1 MTLEVIKKIALIS
14 GSEGGFR
21 KELNIVSWNGRDPK
35 YDLRSWS
42 PEGVALKGLTLTED
56 EAKGLQKALN
66 DIFAEQTESSLT
78 D

>member
-14 GSEGGFR
+14 GLETGFR

-42 PEGVALKGLTLTED
+42 PAGMALKGLTLTED
-56 EAKGLQKALN
+56 EAKELQKALN
-66 DIFAEQTESSLT
+66 DLFNEQVE
-78 D
+78 

>member
-1 MTLEVIKKIALIS
+1 MTLEIIKKIALIS
-14 GSEGGFR
+14 GSEAGFR
-21 KELNIVSWNGRDPK
+21 KELNIVSWNGRDTK

-66 DIFAEQTESSLT
+66 DMFAEQTE
-78 D
+78 